1 MWIKAPSSVSS
12 VTRRSSSN
20 VPLALAVTQSP
31 PPASTLP
38 RRRSPSKEPPL
49 TGKMESLPC
58 GVEPISSVA
67 EVVRRT
73 NMSGREFIGVVPFA
87 DSCGRI
93 RSGAPAHTFEW
104 QSARPY
110 PVHRGASKASSSEH
124 FVDRVNRTFCATV
137 AAGHCDETI
146 QERVRGVC
154 SLEARRGA
162 KIVGRGIDR
171 LATSDGRD
179 HLRRSVTQGERLHR
193 NERAALGP

>member
-1 MWIKAPSSVSS
+1 
-12 VTRRSSSN
+12 
-20 VPLALAVTQSP
+20 
-31 PPASTLP
+31 
-38 RRRSPSKEPPL
+38 
-49 TGKMESLPC
+49 MESLPC

-93 RSGAPAHTFEW
+93 RLGAPAHTCEW

-110 PVHRGASKASSSEH
+110 PVHRGPSKASSSEH
-124 FVDRVNRTFCATV
+124 FVDRVNRTFWATV

-171 LATSDGRD
+171 LATSDGR
-179 HLRRSVTQGERLHR
+179 
-193 NERAALGP
+193 